1 MLALLRIALLAPLLL
16 ALADLL
22 LPSAAA
28 GESLGKPV
36 PAQRAVAGERIFSL
50 PAGPLVDPQKA
61 LDEGEQAL
69 LMGDYKTA
77 IAKFFSIVELRSD
90 APQVAEARFN
100 LAIALFFEGDYQ
112 DAAEA
117 FVEFRARHLGHQKSD
132 TALFWLAQS
141 YLKTSRLPEA
151 EDLYRNYA
159 ERQPLVADHVGLLRV
174 QTLLQLGKVEQARGL
189 ATTIADTTHSPSL
202 SLQARWLA
210 AQALEA
216 LNKHQGAAEAYAALI
231 PQATDD
237 ASKASLLFLAAESW
251 RLAGQRLKQNE
262 ALTTLVQF
270 YPRYSQALQA
280 LQTLERADDAA
291 LTPHQKGRV
300 YFYQRQ
306 NSQALQA
313 FQQQINLYP
322 NGPEKPS
329 SHYLLAIVYERLDM
343 NTDALRELAT
353 VVEQTPDHPAAKDAL
368 WEQGWL
374 LSALKRYDDA
384 ALSYQLFLKRYAGTA
399 LAEEAR
405 FREGFMRYLTGNISE
420 AANVW
425 AKPGLDLAKGVNKG
439 LNNFWLAKAQ
449 TALGDQVSAAA
460 AQLRISQLD
469 AGHYYAYRARELQT
483 KRPLSAEPALPD
495 FSSLATISPAE
506 VEAARTWLAQWS
518 PPAEAILWPEV
529 HQHVM
534 NNQAVQ
540 RGALLQELGIG
551 EAATQEFRAAAQ
563 SNTLDMPF
571 LLTLAQFLHEKR
583 EYAAAM
589 LAVSEIMAAA
599 PAAMQKA
606 APRFLNKILYPL
618 PYHQEVLEQSR
629 TFGLDPL
636 LLFALMKQE
645 SLFDQWATSSVGA
658 RGLTQVMPTTGRDI
672 ADNLAF
678 SDFKVDDLYRPTVSI
693 RFGSFYIARQLRFLA
708 QNPVFALAGYNG
720 GPGNAL
726 RWMNN
731 DRGMDPDL
739 FVELIEYDETSLYVK
754 VVMENYYRYRETYLP

>member
-1 MLALLRIALLAPLLL
+1 MLTLLRIAILAPMLL

-28 GESLGKPV
+28 GASLGQPV
-36 PAQRAVAGERIFSL
+36 PAQRALAGERIFSL
-50 PAGPLVDPQKA
+50 PAGPLIDPQKA

-69 LMGDYKTA
+69 QLGDYKTA
-77 IAKFFSIVELRSD
+77 MAKFYGIVELRSD
-90 APQVAEARFN
+90 APQAAEARFN

-117 FVEFRARHLGHQKSD
+117 FLQFRARHLGHQKSD
-132 TALFWLAQS
+132 IALFWLAQS
-141 YLKTSRLPEA
+141 YLKTSLLPEA
-151 EDLYRNYA
+151 EELYRIYA

-189 ATTIADTTHSPSL
+189 AVTIADATQSPSL

-210 AQALEA
+210 AQALVA
-216 LNKHQGAAEAYAALI
+216 LNKHQDAAVAYAALV

-237 ASKASLLFLAAESW
+237 ASKANLLWLAAESW
-251 RLAGQRLKQNE
+251 RLAGGRLKQNE

-270 YPRYSQALQA
+270 YPRSSYALQA
-280 LQTLERADDAA
+280 LQTLERGDAA
-291 LTPHQKGRV
+291 VNTPHQKGRV

-306 NSQALQA
+306 NFQALQA
-313 FQQQINLYP
+313 FQQEINLYP
-322 NGPEKPS
+322 NSPETPWS
-329 SHYLLAIVYERLDM
+329 CYLLAIVYERLNM
-343 NTDALRELAT
+343 NTDALRELAA
-353 VVEQTPDHPAAKDAL
+353 VVDQSPNHPAAMDAL

-374 LSALKRYDDA
+374 LSALNRYDDA
-384 ALSYQLFLKRYAGTA
+384 ALAYQLFLKRYAGA
-399 LAEEAR
+399 AQAEEAR
-405 FREGFMRYLTGNISE
+405 FREGFMRYLTGNVSG
-420 AANVW
+420 AARVW
-425 AKPGLDLAKGVNKG
+425 AIPGLDLSKGVNKG

-449 TALGDQVSAAA
+449 TALGDQVGAAA
-460 AQLRISQLD
+460 TQLRISQVD

-483 KRPLSAEPALPD
+483 RRPLTAEPVMPD
-495 FSSLATISPAE
+495 ISSQTTISPAE
-506 VEAARTWLAQWS
+506 EEAARTWLAQWS
-518 PPAEAILWPEV
+518 PAAGAIAWPEV
-529 HQHVM
+529 RQRVM
-534 NNQAVQ
+534 NDQAVQ
-540 RGALLQELGIG
+540 RGALLQELGMWE
-551 EAATQEFRAAAQ
+551 EAKQEFRAATQ

-583 EYAAAM
+583 EYGAAM
-589 LAVSEIMAAA
+589 LAVSEITAAA
-599 PAAMQKA
+599 PTAMQKA
-606 APRFLNKILYPL
+606 TPRLLNKILYPL
-618 PYHQEVLEQSR
+618 PYYQKVSEQARAFS
-629 TFGLDPL
+629 LDPF

-645 SLFDQWATSSVGA
+645 SLFDQRATSSAGA
-658 RGLTQVMPTTGRDI
+658 RGLTQVMPATGRDI

-678 SDFKVDDLYRPTVSI
+678 DDFTVTDLYRPMVSI
-693 RFGSFYIARQLRFLA
+693 RFGAFYMARQLRFLA
-708 QNPVFALAGYNG
+708 QNPIFALAGYNG